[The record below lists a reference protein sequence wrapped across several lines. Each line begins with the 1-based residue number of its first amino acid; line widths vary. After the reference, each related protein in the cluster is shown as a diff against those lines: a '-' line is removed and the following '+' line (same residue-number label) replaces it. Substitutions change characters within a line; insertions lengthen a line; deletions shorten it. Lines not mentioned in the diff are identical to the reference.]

1 MMLEP
6 GRSVHPIPLGEGRLS
21 PPITTGTLNVFL
33 LPASLTPN
41 VFNLKQN
48 RRQDWKSFET
58 LRLRKCDDNDHDEKC
73 EKGEKIIKIEKNC
86 MFDKN
91 YNFEKYCTFDKDCT

>member
-1 MMLEP
+1 M
-6 GRSVHPIPLGEGRLS
+6 VQ
-21 PPITTGTLNVFL
+21 TTYL
-33 LPASLTPN
+33 LTPN

-86 MFDKN
+86 IFDKN